1 MKVKSAATNREL
13 TTGIAIT
20 AALEHHTPNCVTI
33 LFQKTSMPLPPSP
46 PPS

>member
-33 LFQKTSMPLPPSP
+33 LFQKTFMPLPSSP